1 MTTEQKIEILQK
13 DFLRRAG
20 ENFTSARLSGRLGW
34 EKTLS
39 SGSAYSAAMLSPK
52 DDAEL
57 HRIAYNHARDMIV
70 AMNTPFKVKIAL
82 TPNVSCTDSKVVSVA
97 TDMFDNPALSVGQ
110 KIDIFTGLAIH
121 EGSHLLYTDFPLM
134 SRSRN
139 RVIADLF
146 NIVEDERIEMLT
158 GEERPGLAGFLGC
171 VKYYYFD
178 RHSTRMRGS
187 ACKSRPA
194 RLLNSILAMIRYPKA
209 LGIDDALEFA
219 DTLYAV
225 REAVMPYPKT
235 CKGAL
240 ETAERIYEL
249 IKSFFGQ
256 EKENSQ
262 RKSQSEEQSQGE
274 DGSGQAGQANTSLD
288 SEVEKVLKPVLESL
302 EQDVI
307 QQPSDGRSSAQFNTQ
322 RMSSEIK
329 RDGNR
334 LGNALAGELE
344 IGSIEGVNIH
354 SPKSDRP
361 AYEKS
366 LSRVRRFI
374 PAMAT
379 VLKGNG
385 ADRCIDVRGLRSG
398 RLDTGKL
405 AEAFQGVE
413 SIYRQ
418 EWTVRADRMA
428 VCILVDE
435 SGSMEGEKIEA
446 ARDTVVLLNE
456 ALSGVRNVEL
466 YIYGHTTENGSFV
479 KLNAYRE
486 GSSPKDKYVLGSID
500 ADWSNIDSKAI
511 REAASR
517 VRARTREKCLF
528 FVISDGAPCEPAE
541 NVKKAVNEL
550 SKNGFSFVSIGIDF
564 EYDPSTMYEHHVGM
578 IDMSRLAPELGKM
591 IKKAIM
597 DNSKRQWK

>member
-1 MTTEQKIEILQK
+1 
-13 DFLRRAG
+13 
-20 ENFTSARLSGRLGW
+20 
-34 EKTLS
+34 
-39 SGSAYSAAMLSPK
+39 MLSPK

-97 TDMFDNPALSVGQ
+97 TDMFDNSALSVGQ

-121 EGSHLLYTDFPLM
+121 EGSHLLYTDFSLM
-134 SRSRN
+134 SWSRN

-178 RHSTRMRGS
+178 RHSARMRGS

-209 LGIDDALEFA
+209 LGIDDAFEFA

-225 REAVMPYPKT
+225 REAVLPYPKT

-240 ETAERIYEL
+240 EAAERIYEL

-256 EKENSQ
+256 EKKNSQ
-262 RKSQSEEQSQGE
+262 RKSQSEEQSQGK
-274 DGSGQAGQANTSLD
+274 DGSGQAGQTKPSLD
-288 SEVEKVLKPVLESL
+288 SEVEMALKPVLESI

-307 QQPSDGRSSAQFNTQ
+307 QQPSDGRSSAQLNTL

-334 LGNALAGELE
+334 LGNALAGGLE

-354 SPKSDRP
+354 SPESDRP
-361 AYEKS
+361 AYEMS

-379 VLKGNG
+379 VLRGNG
-385 ADRCIDVRGLRSG
+385 TDRCIDMRGLRNG
-398 RLDTGKL
+398 RLDTCKL

-413 SIYRQ
+413 NIYRQ
-418 EWTVRADRMA
+418 ERTVRADRMA

-435 SGSMEGEKIEA
+435 SGSMDGEKIEA

-486 GSSPKDKYVLGSID
+486 GSSLKDKYVLGSID

-528 FVISDGAPCEPAE
+528 FVISDGAPCEPVE
-541 NVKKAVNEL
+541 NVRKTVNEL

-564 EYDPSTMYEHHVGM
+564 EYDPLTMYEHHVSM
-578 IDMSRLAPELGKM
+578 TDMSRLAPELGKM

-597 DNSKRQWK
+597 CNSKRQ

>member
-13 DFLRRAG
+13 DFLQRKG
-20 ENFTSARLSGRLGW
+20 ENFTSVRTSERLGW

-39 SGSAYSAAMLSPK
+39 SGSVYSAAMISPK

-82 TPNVSCTDSKVVSVA
+82 TPNVSCTDGKVVSVA

-121 EGSHLLYTDFPLM
+121 EGSHLLYTNFQLM
-134 SRSRN
+134 SRSGN

-158 GEERPGLAGFLGC
+158 AEERPGFAGFLGC

-178 RHSTRMRGS
+178 RHSARMRCP

-194 RLLNSILAMIRYPKA
+194 RLLNTILAMIRYPKA
-209 LGIDDALEFA
+209 LGIDDVLEFA
-219 DTLYAV
+219 DTLYDV
-225 REAVMPYPKT
+225 REAVLPYPKT

-240 ETAERIYEL
+240 EAAERIYEL
-249 IKSFFGQ
+249 IKSFFEQ
-256 EKENSQ
+256 ERKNSQ
-262 RKSQSEEQSQGE
+262 CE
-274 DGSGQAGQANTSLD
+274 DETGQFGRTNTSLD
-288 SEVEKVLKPVLESL
+288 SKVEKALKPVLESL
-302 EQDVI
+302 EQDVA
-307 QQPSDGRSSAQFNTQ
+307 QQPSDGRSSAQLDPQ
-322 RMSSEIK
+322 RMSEEIK
-329 RDGNR
+329 KDCNR
-334 LGNALAGELE
+334 FGNALEGELE
-344 IGSIEGVNIH
+344 IGFTDGVNIH
-354 SPKSDRP
+354 YPESDRP
-361 AYEKS
+361 AYERS

-379 VLKGNG
+379 VLRGNG
-385 ADRCIDVRGLRSG
+385 TDRCLDLRGLRNG

-413 SIYRQ
+413 NIYRQ
-418 EWTVRADRMA
+418 EQTVRADRMA
-428 VCILVDE
+428 VCVLVDE
-435 SGSMEGEKIEA
+435 SGSMDGEKIEA

-456 ALSGVRNVEL
+456 ALSSVRNVEL
-466 YIYGHTTENGSFV
+466 YIYGHTTENGPFV

-486 GSSPKDKYVLGSID
+486 GRSPKDKYVLGSID

-511 REAASR
+511 REAAAR

-541 NVKKAVNEL
+541 NVRKAVKEL
-550 SKNGFSFVSIGIDF
+550 SKDGFSFVSIGIDF
-564 EYDPSTMYEHHVGM
+564 EYDPSAMYDHHVSM
-578 IDMSRLAPELGKM
+578 TDMSRLAPELGKM

-597 DNSKRQWK
+597 DNSKRQ

>member
-1 MTTEQKIEILQK
+1 MTTEQKIEIIQK
-13 DFLRRAG
+13 DFLQRTG
-20 ENFTSARLSGRLGW
+20 ENFTSARTSGRLGW
-34 EKTLS
+34 EKTLP

-139 RVIADLF
+139 RVISDLF

-158 GEERPGLAGFLGC
+158 GKERPGLAGFLGC

-178 RHSTRMRGS
+178 RHSARMRG
-187 ACKSRPA
+187 AVCKSRPA

-225 REAVMPYPKT
+225 REVVLPYPKT
-235 CKGAL
+235 CMGAL
-240 ETAERIYEL
+240 EAAERIYEL

-262 RKSQSEEQSQGE
+262 RKSQSEEQSHGE
-274 DGSGQAGQANTSLD
+274 GRYGQIGQVNTTLD
-288 SEVEKVLKPVLESL
+288 SEVEKALKPVLESL
-302 EQDVI
+302 EQDVA
-307 QQPSDGRSSAQFNTQ
+307 QQPSDGRSSAQLNPQ
-322 RMSSEIK
+322 RMSEEIK
-329 RDGNR
+329 KDCNR
-334 LGNALAGELE
+334 LGNALEGELE
-344 IGSIEGVNIH
+344 IGFTDGVNIH
-354 SPKSDRP
+354 YPGSDRP
-361 AYEKS
+361 AYERS

-374 PAMAT
+374 PAMTT
-379 VLKGNG
+379 VLRCNG
-385 ADRCIDVRGLRSG
+385 TDRCLDLRGLRNG
-398 RLDTGKL
+398 RLDTCKL

-413 SIYRQ
+413 NIYRQ
-418 EWTVRADRMA
+418 ERTVKADRMA

-435 SGSMEGEKIEA
+435 SGSMDGEKIEA

-456 ALSGVRNVEL
+456 ALSGVGNVDL

-479 KLNAYRE
+479 KLNVYRE
-486 GSSPKDKYVLGSID
+486 GRLPKDKYVLGSID

-511 REAASR
+511 REAAAR

-528 FVISDGAPCEPAE
+528 FVVSDGAPCEPAE
-541 NVKKAVNEL
+541 NVRRAVNEL

-564 EYDPSTMYEHHVGM
+564 EYDPSTMYEHHVSM
-578 IDMSRLAPELGKM
+578 TDMSRLAPELGKM

-597 DNSKRQWK
+597 DNSKRQ

>member
-13 DFLRRAG
+13 DFLQRTG
-20 ENFTSARLSGRLGW
+20 ENFTSARTSGRLGW

-158 GEERPGLAGFLGC
+158 GKERPGLAGFLGC

-178 RHSTRMRGS
+178 RHSARMRGS
-187 ACKSRPA
+187 ACESRPA

-219 DTLYAV
+219 DTLYDV
-225 REAVMPYPKT
+225 REVVLPYPKT
-235 CKGAL
+235 CKDAL
-240 ETAERIYEL
+240 EAAERIYEL

-256 EKENSQ
+256 EEDSQ
-262 RKSQSEEQSQGE
+262 RKSQCE
-274 DGSGQAGQANTSLD
+274 DEYGQTGQASTSWD
-288 SEVEKVLKPVLESL
+288 SEVEKALKPVLESI
-302 EQDVI
+302 EHDVI
-307 QQPSDGRSSAQFNTQ
+307 QQPSDGRSSAQLNTQ

-334 LGNALAGELE
+334 LGNALAGKLE

-354 SPKSDRP
+354 CPESDRP

-366 LSRVRRFI
+366 MSRMRRFI

-379 VLKGNG
+379 VLRGNG
-385 ADRCIDVRGLRSG
+385 TDRCLDVRGLRSG

-418 EWTVRADRMA
+418 ERTVRADRMA

-435 SGSMEGEKIEA
+435 SGSMDGEKIEA

-486 GSSPKDKYVLGSID
+486 GSSTTDKYVLGSID

-517 VRARTREKCLF
+517 VRARSREKCLF

-541 NVKKAVNEL
+541 NVRKTVNEL

-564 EYDPSTMYEHHVGM
+564 EYDPSAMYDHHVSM
-578 IDMSRLAPELGKM
+578 TDMSRLAPELGKM

-597 DNSKRQWK
+597 GNSKRQ